1 LLAAFGSVL
10 NARVPGSRIWAG
22 LMALLVLVFLIPWLE
37 GPWRMRRAAEPAP
50 LRLESPWNLFYAF
63 MVVVGV
69 TNYLPT
75 RFALAAAGFA
85 VTFCLE
91 YLGLTRLDWPP
102 ERRAMVWS
110 WVAWALG
117 SSVWIARWRA
127 GRGPAS
133 RVPLE
138 RLWFWFR
145 DAWGV
150 VWALRTQE
158 RFNRTAEL
166 KRWPV
171 RLSWFGLVATGTPD
185 ADDAGFIPDEAIGDF
200 RALVRRFATAV
211 RVEQVLHGR
220 DQ

>member
-1 LLAAFGSVL
+1 
-10 NARVPGSRIWAG
+10 
-22 LMALLVLVFLIPWLE
+22 MALLVLVFLIPWLE

-50 LRLESPWNLFYAF
+50 LRLESPWNLFYGF

-117 SSVWIARWRA
+117 SSVWIAHWRA
-127 GRGPAS
+127 GPGLAS

-171 RLSWFGLVATGTPD
+171 RLSWFGVVATGTPD
-185 ADDAGFIPDEAIGDF
+185 AAAAELIPDEAIGDF
-200 RALVRRFATAV
+200 RALVRRFATAE
-211 RVEQVLHGR
+211 RVEQVVHDR
-220 DQ
+220 AP